1 MAKTM
6 LDNLKMSIANT
17 MTSDIKMIDV
27 DKLHSSEDNYF
38 ELNRIEELADTILG
52 QGSVKENLIVTPL
65 PTGDYE
71 IISGHR
77 RAAAVRLL
85 LQRGEKIPKSVPCLI
100 QDYSNNDDKVL
111 NLILMNVTARRLS
124 DAELWTSYEKV
135 DAILKKK
142 KEAGEKFGRIREAL
156 AGYLGI
162 SAAQVGKLQN
172 VDNNAIGEVKEAVKN
187 GEISIF
193 TANEIAKLNEDEQE
207 TIVATE
213 DLSNIK
219 PKDIKKHS
227 TEKVA
232 TSSNF
237 PNTSNSK
244 KSATSSNFP
253 DTSNSE
259 KSATSSNY
267 PNISNS
273 EKVATNSNYPN
284 NGNINKKVDTNVK
297 LPDNGKPELTIKDNY
312 IDLLERITER
322 YNAEVLANYHDGI
335 IDYVPKDKT
344 SSEMLEIILCRYAL
358 ENYEDLLR
366 SAE

>member
-142 KEAGEKFGRIREAL
+142 KEAGEKFGRIRDTL
-156 AGYLGI
+156 AGYLGVSSSQI
-162 SAAQVGKLQN
+162 GKLQN
-172 VDNNAIGEVKEAVKN
+172 IEKYATDKVKEAVSN
-187 GEISIF
+187 GSISIS
-193 TANEIAKLNEDEQE
+193 TANQIARLDEKEQE
-207 TIVATE
+207 AIVDTQ
-213 DLSNIK
+213 DISKIK
-219 PKDIKKHS
+219 TKDVKNQID
-227 TEKVA
+227 
-232 TSSNF
+232 
-237 PNTSNSK
+237 NSK
-244 KSATSSNFP
+244 KV
-253 DTSNSE
+253 DTSV
-259 KSATSSNY
+259 KIPAT
-267 PNISNS
+267 PNS
-273 EKVATNSNYPN
+273 EKVDTSVKIPATSNPE
-284 NGNINKKVDTNVK
+284 KVDTSVK
-297 LPDNGKPELTIKDNY
+297 FSNNTGDKKTISISDPFIVDLVEKLIERSYEKLVRIYESCDKPEFMRPEKN
-312 IDLLERITER
+312 
-322 YNAEVLANYHDGI
+322 
-335 IDYVPKDKT
+335 
-344 SSEMLEIILCRYAL
+344 
-358 ENYEDLLR
+358 
-366 SAE
+366 SAEHMVGLSIFSYAKEHFPDLFPNDE

>member
-6 LDNLKMSIANT
+6 RDNLKMSIANT

-65 PTGDYE
+65 PEGNYE

-142 KEAGEKFGRIREAL
+142 KEAGEKFGRIRDTL
-156 AGYLGI
+156 AGYLGVSSSQI
-162 SAAQVGKLQN
+162 GKLQN
-172 VDNNAIGEVKEAVKN
+172 IEKYATDKVKEAVSN
-187 GEISIF
+187 GSISIS
-193 TANEIAKLNEDEQE
+193 TANQIARLDEKEQE
-207 TIVATE
+207 AIVDTQ
-213 DLSNIK
+213 DVSKIK
-219 PKDIKKHS
+219 TKDVKDQID
-227 TEKVA
+227 
-232 TSSNF
+232 
-237 PNTSNSK
+237 NSK
-244 KSATSSNFP
+244 KVDTSVKISATP
-253 DTSNSE
+253 
-259 KSATSSNY
+259 
-267 PNISNS
+267 NS
-273 EKVATNSNYPN
+273 EKVDTSVKIPTVS
-284 NGNINKKVDTNVK
+284 KTEKVDK
-297 LPDNGKPELTIKDNY
+297 LVIKEVY
-312 IDLLERITER
+312 QDLLDRITER
-322 YNAEVLANYHDGI
+322 YNAEVNASYANGELDFI
-335 IDYVPKDKT
+335 PQSKT
-344 SSEMLEIILCRYAL
+344 SSEMLEIILCKYAL
-358 ENYEDLLR
+358 ENYQDLLR

>member
-65 PTGDYE
+65 PEGNYE

-142 KEAGEKFGRIREAL
+142 KEAGEKFGRIRDTL
-156 AGYLGI
+156 AGYLGVSSSQI
-162 SAAQVGKLQN
+162 GKLQN
-172 VDNNAIGEVKEAVKN
+172 IEKYATDKVKEAVSN
-187 GEISIF
+187 GSISIS
-193 TANEIAKLNEDEQE
+193 TANQIARLDEKEQE
-207 TIVATE
+207 AIVDTQ
-213 DLSNIK
+213 DVSKIK
-219 PKDIKKHS
+219 TKDVKDQID
-227 TEKVA
+227 
-232 TSSNF
+232 
-237 PNTSNSK
+237 NSK
-244 KSATSSNFP
+244 KVDTSVKISATP
-253 DTSNSE
+253 
-259 KSATSSNY
+259 
-267 PNISNS
+267 NS
-273 EKVATNSNYPN
+273 EKVDTSVKIPTVS
-284 NGNINKKVDTNVK
+284 KTEKVDK
-297 LPDNGKPELTIKDNY
+297 LVIKEVY
-312 IDLLERITER
+312 QDLLDRITER
-322 YNAEVLANYHDGI
+322 YNAEVQANYHDGLL
-335 IDYVPKDKT
+335 DYVPKDKT
-344 SSEMLEIILCRYAL
+344 SSEMLEIILCKYAL
-358 ENYEDLLR
+358 ENYQDLLR